1 MVTMVALQVLATQ
14 GSEIGW
20 TSPITLG
27 LGAIAVVV
35 GALFFKAETRARNP
49 FVNFALFRN
58 STYTGATISNFLLN
72 GVAGMLLVSMML
84 VQLGGGL
91 SAQEAGMLTLGYAI
105 AIVAFIRVG
114 EKLLQRFGARKPMI
128 WGSLIVGLSI
138 AMLMPTNLLIGQY
151 KILAVAAYTLFGL
164 GLAFY
169 ATPSTDA
176 ALSNLPDDQ
185 AGSGSGIYKMAS
197 SLGASFG
204 VAISA
209 AIFTALSAESEI
221 DSLAGGRDHVCRSS
235 GQRGRPPGRDD
246 RVGLQSAHGR
256 GGHRV
261 DHAHGPQRPQT
272 RRHAMNALVN
282 EFKGRL
288 ETIRAWRHHLHKHP
302 ELSLEES
309 ETAKYIADLV
319 RSWGYE
325 VVEGVGKH
333 GVVASLTA
341 GTGSKSI
348 GLRADTDAL
357 PIQEDNNLP
366 YKSEVA
372 GVSHLCG
379 HDGHTAML
387 LAAGEY
393 LARSRNFN
401 GTVRLIFQ
409 PAEEIM
415 AGGPAMIEDGLFERW
430 PVDAVFGM
438 HNMPGLELG
447 KLHFRDGA
455 MMAAVD
461 NWEIELTGKGSH
473 GSMPELSI
481 DPVVAGSSLVMALQT
496 IVSRNVSPHNSAVV
510 TVGAFI
516 SGNAGN
522 VIAQSAILRLS
533 VRTTT
538 PEDRTLV
545 LGKVRSITKAQA
557 ESFGCTYAIREGVP
571 GAVLVNDPAE
581 TAKAAAIA
589 REAFGDQAVMYP
601 GPSYLGSEDFAF
613 MLQKKQGTY
622 CLLGNGDTPM
632 VHHPQYVFNDDILP
646 VGAAYWV
653 ALTEQYLREP

>member
-1 MVTMVALQVLATQ
+1 M
-14 GSEIGW
+14 
-20 TSPITLG
+20 
-27 LGAIAVVV
+27 
-35 GALFFKAETRARNP
+35 FFKAETRARHP

-114 EKLLQRFGARKPMI
+114 EKLLQKFGARKPMI

-151 KILAVAAYTLFGL
+151 TILAVAAYTLFGL

-209 AIFTALSAESEI
+209 AIFTALSADERI
-221 DSLAGGRDHVCRSS
+221 DSMAGRRDHVRRSS
-235 GQRGRPPGRDD
+235 GQRGRPPGSAD
-246 RVGLQSAHGR
+246 RVGVQSAHGR

-261 DHAHGPQRPQT
+261 DHAHRAQRPQT

-288 ETIRAWRHHLHKHP
+288 ETIKAWRHHLHKHP
-302 ELSLEES
+302 ELSLEEA

-319 RSWGYE
+319 RSWGYD
-325 VVEGVGKH
+325 VVEGVGKY

-341 GTGSKSI
+341 GNGTKSI

-357 PIQEDNNLP
+357 PIQEDNDLP
-366 YKSEVA
+366 YKSDVPGVA
-372 GVSHLCG
+372 HLCG
-379 HDGHTAML
+379 HDGHSTML

-393 LARSRNFN
+393 LARTRNFN

-461 NWEIELTGKGSH
+461 NWEIELIGKGSH

-538 PEDRTLV
+538 PEDRALV

-557 ESFGCTYAIREGVP
+557 ESFGCTYEIREGVP

-589 REAFGDQAVMYP
+589 RQAFGDDAVMYP

-646 VGAAYWV
+646 MGAAYWV
-653 ALTEQYLREP
+653 ALTEQYLR